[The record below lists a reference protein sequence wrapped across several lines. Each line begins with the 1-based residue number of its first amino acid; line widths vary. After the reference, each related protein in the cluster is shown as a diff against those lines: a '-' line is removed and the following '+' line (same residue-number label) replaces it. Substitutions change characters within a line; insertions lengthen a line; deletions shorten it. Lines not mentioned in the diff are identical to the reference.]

1 MAVVHAEVNV
11 WRTPWDHRFQLYG
24 GHVCNTL
31 MADTWDDRTPLHD
44 AALQGRLL
52 PLRRLLSQGYNVGM
66 VTLDGITPLHEASVG
81 GHFTCAKL
89 LLEHGADVCIYLS
102 LYLQY
107 LPLFCSLFLHKHT
120 LMANIYTC
128 IQANAVS
135 LDGATPLFSAC
146 CSGNPALVSLILIYS
161 SVHHPA
167 HLQSSPLHE
176 AAKRGHTAC
185 VELLLSHGVN
195 VDMEVPSIGTALY
208 CACESKATECV
219 QSLLISGADVHYGR
233 GLDTPLHAASRVG
246 GAKEVELLLEH
257 GADGTL
263 RNSEG
268 KKALELTAD
277 QSIKHLLQTTGPC
290 SLSQLSRWCI
300 RRSLGQKGLNKTKML
315 CLPHLLHNYLL
326 YH

>member
-11 WRTPWDHRFQLYG
+11 WSKPWDHRFQLYG
-24 GHVCNTL
+24 RHVCNTL
-31 MADTWDDRTPLHD
+31 MADSWDDRTPLHD

-66 VTLDGITPLHEASVG
+66 ATLDGITPLHEACVG

-89 LLEHGADVCIYLS
+89 LLEHGAD
-102 LYLQY
+102 
-107 LPLFCSLFLHKHT
+107 
-120 LMANIYTC
+120 
-128 IQANAVS
+128 ANAVS
-135 LDGATPLFSAC
+135 FDGATPLFSAC

-167 HLQSSPLHE
+167 HLQSSPLYE

-219 QSLLISGADVHYGR
+219 QSLLISGQNHTHTHTQVCFCEKWGHPIGVMVFILYR
-233 GLDTPLHAASRVG
+233 PYILLPYTNPTPKPTPH
-246 GAKEVELLLEH
+246 
-257 GADGTL
+257 
-263 RNSEG
+263 
-268 KKALELTAD
+268 
-277 QSIKHLLQTTGPC
+277 
-290 SLSQLSRWCI
+290 
-300 RRSLGQKGLNKTKML
+300 RSHTFVIIQIYVLICHKNAHT
-315 CLPHLLHNYLL
+315 HTH
-326 YH
+326 HS

>member
-11 WRTPWDHRFQLYG
+11 WSKPWDHRFQLYG
-24 GHVCNTL
+24 RHVCNTL
-31 MADTWDDRTPLHD
+31 MADSWDDRTPLHD

-66 VTLDGITPLHEASVG
+66 ATLDGITPLHEACVG

-89 LLEHGADVCIYLS
+89 LLEHGAD
-102 LYLQY
+102 
-107 LPLFCSLFLHKHT
+107 
-120 LMANIYTC
+120 
-128 IQANAVS
+128 ANAVS
-135 LDGATPLFSAC
+135 FDGATPLFSAC

-167 HLQSSPLHE
+167 HLQSSPLYE

-219 QSLLISGADVHYGR
+219 QSLLISG
-233 GLDTPLHAASRVG
+233 
-246 GAKEVELLLEH
+246 K
-257 GADGTL
+257 
-263 RNSEG
+263 RNI
-268 KKALELTAD
+268 D
-277 QSIKHLLQTTGPC
+277 
-290 SLSQLSRWCI
+290 
-300 RRSLGQKGLNKTKML
+300 
-315 CLPHLLHNYLL
+315 Y
-326 YH
+326 

>member
-1 MAVVHAEVNV
+1 MAVVHAEK
-11 WRTPWDHRFQLYG
+11 PWDYRFHLYG

-31 MADTWDDRTPLHD
+31 MADSWDDRTPLHD

-66 VTLDGITPLHEASVG
+66 ATLDGITPLHEACVG

-89 LLEHGADVCIYLS
+89 LLEHGAD
-102 LYLQY
+102 
-107 LPLFCSLFLHKHT
+107 
-120 LMANIYTC
+120 
-128 IQANAVS
+128 ANAVS
-135 LDGATPLFSAC
+135 FDGATPLFSAC

-219 QSLLISGADVHYGR
+219 QSLLISGAAVQCGR
-233 GLDTPLHAASRVG
+233 GLDTPLHAATRVG

-257 GADGTL
+257 GADWTS

-268 KKALELTAD
+268 KKALELTTD
-277 QSIKHLLQTTGPC
+277 QSIKHLLKTTGPC
-290 SLSQLSRWCI
+290 SLSQLCRWTAVHGIFTSERCG
-300 RRSLGQKGLNKTKML
+300 RHSAGEKVNNALTKRITR
-315 CLPHLLHNYLL
+315 PATIVKR
-326 YH
+326 